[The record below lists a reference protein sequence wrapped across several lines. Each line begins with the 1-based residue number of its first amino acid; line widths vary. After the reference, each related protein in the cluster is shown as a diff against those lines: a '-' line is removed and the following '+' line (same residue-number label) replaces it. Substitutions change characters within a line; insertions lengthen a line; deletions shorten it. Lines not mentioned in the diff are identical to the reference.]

1 MFIVFPPEGSL
12 SPVSAPTPPSN
23 FTLSPAPPTF
33 TGGFPGPPSMAVGT
47 APVQPNQWVFG
58 AFQPQSMESVLF
70 TPAGPYPLP
79 PVPIIPIPPPPVTA
93 DDLGVTMGNALGLA
107 NNVDNLG
114 VLT

>member
-1 MFIVFPPEGSL
+1 VFIVFPPVDSL
-12 SPVSAPTPPSN
+12 PPSSPPTPPTS
-23 FTLSPAPPTF
+23 FTLAPAPPAL
-33 TGGFPGPPSMAVGT
+33 TGGFPGAGAMAMGS
-47 APVQPNQWVFG
+47 APVNPNQWVFG

-79 PVPIIPIPPPPVTA
+79 PVPIRPVPPVTA
-93 DDLGVTMGNALGLA
+93 DDLGVTLGNALGLV